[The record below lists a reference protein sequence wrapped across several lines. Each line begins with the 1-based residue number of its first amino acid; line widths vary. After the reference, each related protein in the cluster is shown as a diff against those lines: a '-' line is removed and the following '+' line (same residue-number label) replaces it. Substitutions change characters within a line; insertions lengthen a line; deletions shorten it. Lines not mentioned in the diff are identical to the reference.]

1 MRAKKTMLKNRWYG
15 MIVTMKVASLLFLI
29 IVCIGGIMVV
39 SNKEKYES
47 KNYSFSDSMDKI
59 EFEKMLDT
67 NEIPYRI
74 RSTDTISVTKDYI
87 DEADKVYDIIFE

>member
-1 MRAKKTMLKNRWYG
+1 MRAKKTMLKNRRYG
-15 MIVTMKVASLLFLI
+15 MIVTMKAVSLLFLI

-47 KNYSFSDSMDKI
+47 KNYSFSDSMDKR

-87 DEADKVYDIIFE
+87 DEADKVYNIIFE

>member
-1 MRAKKTMLKNRWYG
+1 MRGKKTMLKNRRYG
-15 MIVTMKVASLLFLI
+15 MIMTMKVVSLLFLI

-47 KNYSFSDSMDKI
+47 KNYSFSDSMDKS

-87 DEADKVYDIIFE
+87 DEADKVYNIIFE

>member
-1 MRAKKTMLKNRWYG
+1 MVKNRQYG
-15 MIVTMKVASLLFLI
+15 MLRIMRVISLLFLI

-39 SNKEKYES
+39 SNKEKYEN
-47 KNYSFSDSMDKI
+47 KNYSFSDSMDKS
-59 EFEKMLDT
+59 EFERMLDT

-87 DEADKVYDIIFE
+87 DEADEVYNIIFE

>member
-1 MRAKKTMLKNRWYG
+1 
-15 MIVTMKVASLLFLI
+15 
-29 IVCIGGIMVV
+29 MVV

-47 KNYSFSDSMDKI
+47 KNYSFSDAMDKS
-59 EFEKMLDT
+59 EFEKMLDI
-67 NEIPYRI
+67 NEIPYKI

>member
-15 MIVTMKVASLLFLI
+15 MIVTMKAVSLLFLI

-87 DEADKVYDIIFE
+87 DEADKVYNIIFE

>member
-1 MRAKKTMLKNRWYG
+1 MKGKKTMLKNRRYG
-15 MIVTMKVASLLFLI
+15 MIMTMKVVSLLFLI

-47 KNYSFSDSMDKI
+47 KNYSFSDSMDKS

-67 NEIPYRI
+67 NEIPYKI

>member
-1 MRAKKTMLKNRWYG
+1 MKAKKTMLKNRRYG
-15 MIVTMKVASLLFLI
+15 MIVTMKAVSLLFLI

-47 KNYSFSDSMDKI
+47 KNYSFSDAMDKS
-59 EFEKMLDT
+59 EFEKMLDI
-67 NEIPYRI
+67 NEIPYKI

>member
-1 MRAKKTMLKNRWYG
+1 MLKNGRYG
-15 MIVTMKVASLLFLI
+15 MIMTMKVVSLLFLI
-29 IVCIGGIMVV
+29 ICCIGGIMVV

-47 KNYSFSDSMDKI
+47 KNYSFSDAMDKS
-59 EFEKMLDT
+59 EFEKMLDI
-67 NEIPYRI
+67 NEIPYKI

>member
-1 MRAKKTMLKNRWYG
+1 MKGKKTMLKNRRYG
-15 MIVTMKVASLLFLI
+15 MIMTMKVVSLLFLI

-47 KNYSFSDSMDKI
+47 KNYSFSDSMDKS

-87 DEADKVYDIIFE
+87 DEADKVYNIIFE

>member
-1 MRAKKTMLKNRWYG
+1 MLRIRG
-15 MIVTMKVASLLFLI
+15 IVSLLFLI
-29 IVCIGGIMVV
+29 MVCIGGIMVV
-39 SNKEKYES
+39 SNKKKYES
-47 KNYSFSDSMDKI
+47 KNYSFSDSVDKS

-87 DEADKVYDIIFE
+87 DEADKVYNIIFE

>member
-1 MRAKKTMLKNRWYG
+1 MLRIMG
-15 MIVTMKVASLLFLI
+15 IVSLLFLI
-29 IVCIGGIMVV
+29 MICIGGIMVV

-47 KNYSFSDSMDKI
+47 KNYSFSDSVDKS

-87 DEADKVYDIIFE
+87 DEADKVYNIIFE

>member
-1 MRAKKTMLKNRWYG
+1 MLKNRRYG
-15 MIVTMKVASLLFLI
+15 MIVTMKAVSLLFLI
-29 IVCIGGIMVV
+29 IDCIGGIMVV

-47 KNYSFSDSMDKI
+47 KNYSFSDSMDKR

-87 DEADKVYDIIFE
+87 DEADKVYNIIFE

>member
-15 MIVTMKVASLLFLI
+15 MIVTMKAVSLLFLI

-47 KNYSFSDSMDKI
+47 KNYSFSDSMDKS

-87 DEADKVYDIIFE
+87 DEADKVYNIIFE

>member
-1 MRAKKTMLKNRWYG
+1 
-15 MIVTMKVASLLFLI
+15 MIVTMKAVSLLFLI

-47 KNYSFSDSMDKI
+47 KNYSFSDAMDKS
-59 EFEKMLDT
+59 EFEKMLDI
-67 NEIPYRI
+67 NEIPYKI

>member
-1 MRAKKTMLKNRWYG
+1 MLKNRRYG
-15 MIVTMKVASLLFLI
+15 MIMTMKVVSVLFLI

-47 KNYSFSDSMDKI
+47 KNYSFSDSMDI
-59 EFEKMLDT
+59 SEFEKGLDT

-87 DEADKVYDIIFE
+87 DEADKVYNIIFE

>member
-1 MRAKKTMLKNRWYG
+1 MRAKKTMLKNRRYG
-15 MIVTMKVASLLFLI
+15 MIVTMKSVSLLFLI

-47 KNYSFSDSMDKI
+47 KNYSFSDSMDKR

-87 DEADKVYDIIFE
+87 DEADKVYNIIFE

>member
-1 MRAKKTMLKNRWYG
+1 MIRTMR
-15 MIVTMKVASLLFLI
+15 VVSLLFLI

-47 KNYSFSDSMDKI
+47 KNYSFSHSMDKS

-87 DEADKVYDIIFE
+87 DEADKVYL

>member
-1 MRAKKTMLKNRWYG
+1 MRAKKTMLKNRRYG
-15 MIVTMKVASLLFLI
+15 MIVTMKVVSFLFLI

-47 KNYSFSDSMDKI
+47 KNYSFSDSMDKS

-67 NEIPYRI
+67 NEIPYIYVRLI
-74 RSTDTISVTKDYI
+74 PYL
-87 DEADKVYDIIFE
+87 

>member
-47 KNYSFSDSMDKI
+47 KNYSFSDSMDKS
-59 EFEKMLDT
+59 EFEKGLDT

-87 DEADKVYDIIFE
+87 DEADKVYNIIFE

>member
-1 MRAKKTMLKNRWYG
+1 
-15 MIVTMKVASLLFLI
+15 MIMTMKVVSLLLLI

-47 KNYSFSDSMDKI
+47 KNYSFSDSTDKS

-67 NEIPYRI
+67 NEIPYSI

-87 DEADKVYDIIFE
+87 DEADKVYTIIFE

>member
-1 MRAKKTMLKNRWYG
+1 MRAKKTMIKNRRYR
-15 MIVTMKVASLLFLI
+15 MIVTMKVVSLLFLI

-47 KNYSFSDSMDKI
+47 KNYSFSDSMDKS

-87 DEADKVYDIIFE
+87 DEADKVYNIIFE

>member
-1 MRAKKTMLKNRWYG
+1 MRAKKTMLKNRRYG
-15 MIVTMKVASLLFLI
+15 MIVTMKVVSFLFLI
-29 IVCIGGIMVV
+29 IVRIGGIMVV

-47 KNYSFSDSMDKI
+47 KNYSFSDSMDKS

-67 NEIPYRI
+67 NEIPYII

-87 DEADKVYDIIFE
+87 DEADKVYNIIFE